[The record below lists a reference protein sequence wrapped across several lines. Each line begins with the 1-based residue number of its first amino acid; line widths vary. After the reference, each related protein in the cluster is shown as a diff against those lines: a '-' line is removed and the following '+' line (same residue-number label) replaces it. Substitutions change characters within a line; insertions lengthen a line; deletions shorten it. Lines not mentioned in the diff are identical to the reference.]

1 MGNAKRSTLPA
12 LFAPHPNLAD
22 DVNCAIVQSEIE
34 GGIFLNDIPKGTVL
48 DIQTRHRWYRMMYM
62 GEGKAEI
69 SGHPQYCPE
78 PVPVMIHGSTW
89 GGSMLKVRYIGR
101 GLHLEFQHPAFGA
114 PIVTSSIVDIR
125 ESCRQEQ

>member
-1 MGNAKRSTLPA
+1 MGNAKRSTLPTF
-12 LFAPHPNLAD
+12 FAPHPNLAD

-48 DIQTRHRWYRMMYM
+48 DIRTRHRWYRMMYI

-101 GLHLEFQHPAFGA
+101 GLHLEFQHPEFGA

-125 ESCRQEQ
+125 ESCQQD